1 MSAEMYVQ
9 RNNAMVFA
17 QNTLANLKLIEDRFL
32 GHPDFHPVT
41 QLINSLLG
49 LVVFTQEK
57 NFIKYV
63 AKQPLKELEEKGW
76 PEIAITKDESKRP
89 TKTLGDLI
97 WHLRNAVA
105 HGRMIF
111 SSDSRDLAEVT
122 ISLED
127 GPSKSSEPCWK
138 ATMTAIQLRE
148 LCLRMVDLLINV
160 IG

>member
-17 QNTLANLKLIEDRFL
+17 QNTLDNLNLIEGGLSLNSR
-32 GHPDFHPVT
+32 FHPVT

-49 LVVFTQEK
+49 LIVFTQEK
-57 NFIKYV
+57 HFINYV

-76 PEIAITKDESKRP
+76 PKIALTKDESKRQ

-97 WHLRNAVA
+97 RHLRNAVA
-105 HGRMIF
+105 HGRITF
-111 SSDSRDLAEVT
+111 SSDSHDLAAVT
-122 ISLED
+122 VSAED
-127 GPSKSSEPCWK
+127 GPSKESEPCWI
-138 ATMTAIQLRE
+138 ATMTAFQLRE
-148 LCLRMVDLLINV
+148 LCLKMVDLLMNV